1 MVRLMPANGRCTRGQ
16 IGLLLRDEDG
26 LRCLQCGGTPA
37 RLDPALE
44 AELRQECSV
53 QAGKQ
58 RRRVPSSHGMAL

>member
-1 MVRLMPANGRCTRGQ
+1 MVRVGIMIRCPRCQGGTLQ
-16 IGLLLRDEDG
+16 LDEDG
-26 LRCLQCGGTPA
+26 LRCFQCGGTPA

-58 RRRVPSSHGMAL
+58 RRRVPSSHGMVL